1 MGFKI
6 SHASI
11 SMYSLNFMCLLE
23 ILMVTLNDDLF
34 TTGLQNLF
42 VSVGISFFDCF
53 MCQFIDTAT
62 ATICVAAPQDY
73 CLYVY
78 KKLIL

>member
-1 MGFKI
+1 MLVKF
-6 SHASI
+6 
-11 SMYSLNFMCLLE
+11 YVLVRDF
-23 ILMVTLNDDLF
+23 LMITLNDDLF
-34 TTGLQNLF
+34 TTSLQNLF